1 MSLALLT
8 STIEPLPY
16 RLKEQAL
23 GYARA
28 LQTAAPEIIRD
39 AGEAPSQS
47 LADQLVFLAGI
58 RKLLA
63 IVDSNYWLIDNAGS
77 LLLKNQEQDSVRV
90 GGTDLSRGG
99 SYHYRVEKLR
109 QEFRG
114 LLGER
119 QVLDLV
125 SRRPYVE
132 IVRELASGR

>member
-1 MSLALLT
+1 MSLALLV

-16 RLKEQAL
+16 GLKEQVL

-28 LQTAAPEIIRD
+28 LQAAAPEIIRD
-39 AGEAPSQS
+39 AGVAQSQS

-63 IVDSNYWLIDNAGS
+63 IVDSNYWLIDNAGA
-77 LLLKNQEQDSVRV
+77 LLQRNQEQDTVRV
-90 GGTDLSRGG
+90 GGTDLSRG
-99 SYHYRVEKLR
+99 SIYHYRVEKLR
-109 QEFRG
+109 QEFRE
-114 LLGER
+114 LLGEKR
-119 QVLDLV
+119 VLDLV